1 MKAIETGMAV
11 RLLVDDVT
19 GGHQRAGM
27 NGMVER
33 KELDASGDVLFWV
46 SSTRKR
52 EDGLTVT
59 VRAPFYPDE
68 LEVSTNVN

>member
-33 KELDASGDVLFWV
+33 KELALRGVLFWV

-59 VRAPFYPDE
+59 DRAPFYPDE
-68 LEVSTNVN
+68 LEVLTNVN